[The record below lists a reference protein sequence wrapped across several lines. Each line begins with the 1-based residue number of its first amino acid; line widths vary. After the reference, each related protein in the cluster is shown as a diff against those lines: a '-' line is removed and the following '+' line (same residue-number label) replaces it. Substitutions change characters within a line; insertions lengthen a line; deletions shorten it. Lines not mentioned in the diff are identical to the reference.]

1 MSIAAEGSA
10 KTAPARAVP
19 WRAGLAAAGT
29 NVMFG
34 FVPLAARGLYADGLS
49 TWSLLCWRYLLAL
62 AIIFAGVRLTRLR
75 LGAAA
80 RQGAWRIALVGAS
93 LGAAQTLCYFQSLRW
108 LDTGIAVLLFY
119 TFPVVTLA
127 VERYFFKQRVALSVL
142 LCVIVI
148 FVGAALIAVPGLRNG
163 TIDPRGLAWAIPG
176 PIIYAFYLAAN
187 ARLLGHHPP
196 LIGAGFLYG
205 GLAAAYLG
213 AVLWLGASLPTS
225 APGWLSLAFLA
236 LGPGAVA
243 AVSQC
248 YSMPRLGPPTYAI
261 IANCELVTVVVV
273 GAIVLGEKLTPTSA
287 LGGGL
292 ILAGILLHGWV
303 RRPQRDRIAKEP
315 RVAAG

>member
-10 KTAPARAVP
+10 NAARAVP

-29 NVMFG
+29 SVMFG

-62 AIIFAGVRLTRLR
+62 VIIFAGIRLARLR
-75 LGAAA
+75 LGAALL
-80 RQGAWRIALVGAS
+80 QGAWRIALVGVS

-119 TFPVVTLA
+119 TFPVVTLG
-127 VERYFFKQRVALSVL
+127 VERFCFKQQVALSAL

-148 FVGAALIAVPGLRNG
+148 FIGAALIAVPGLHDG

-176 PIIYAFYLAAN
+176 PVIYAFYLAAN
-187 ARLLGHHPP
+187 ARLMARHPP

-205 GLAAAYLG
+205 GLAAAYL
-213 AVLWLGASLPTS
+213 AAALWLGASLPIS

-243 AVSQC
+243 AVAQS

-261 IANCELVTVVVV
+261 IANCELVTVVLV
-273 GAIVLGEKLTPTSA
+273 GATLPGEKLTPTSA

-303 RRPQRDRIAKEP
+303 RKPLRDRVAKKP